1 LPFWSKK
8 GSCIVHDGKIVLV
21 TGAGNGIGQSTA
33 VAFGK
38 AGATVILVDRDESG
52 LQQTQALLPAG
63 AHLSRVM
70 DVTSEDDWRALA
82 TTVREQFGRL
92 DSAANIA
99 GIVGSPAP
107 TADQDTEEFR
117 RVVDINVTGIFLAM
131 KHELPFMLQAG
142 RGSIVN
148 ATSYVSVV
156 AFAQVSSYVASKH
169 AVAGLTKA
177 TALEY
182 ARQGIRVNAIGPGPI
197 DAGMLKIFFASN
209 PAAKEALA
217 ESVPM
222 GRLGTSEEIAQ
233 AVLWLCSDQASY
245 CTGMVLFA
253 DGGALIQ

>member
-1 LPFWSKK
+1 MY
-8 GSCIVHDGKIVLV
+8 DDKIVLI
-21 TGAGNGIGQSTA
+21 TGAGNGIGRSTA
-33 VAFGK
+33 VAFGN
-38 AGATVILVDRDESG
+38 AGATVILVDWDEAG

-63 AHLSRVM
+63 AHLSRAM
-70 DVTSEDDWRALA
+70 DVTSEPDWRELA
-82 TTVREQFGRL
+82 ATIQEQFGRL
-92 DSAANIA
+92 DGAANIA

-107 TADQDTEEFR
+107 TAEQDTEQFR
-117 RVVDINVTGIFLAM
+117 RVMDINVTGIYLAM
-131 KHELPFMLQAG
+131 KYELPLMLQTG

-156 AFAQVSSYVASKH
+156 AFPQVSSYVASKH

-197 DAGMLKIFFASN
+197 DAGMLKVFFTAD